1 MIDLFLNLTVE
12 LPILLYMKSFL
23 STLNQSFLRIF
34 ALGCFLLPGVLA
46 AQPLNG
52 TYTIGGS
59 TPDYATLTAA
69 VTALTSN
76 GVAGPV
82 VFNITAGT
90 YTEHVSIPVITGASA
105 TNTITF
111 QSAALDSS
119 TTIIRYNASGEATN
133 YVFELNG
140 TNYVRIRHLTLQP
153 QNTAYQKAIRLKAA
167 ASNNIFSN
175 NIMRGTNNSP
185 NTYKALIHFYGW
197 SGDAFKHNQILS
209 NRFEGGGYQVWIE
222 CTSTS
227 TTATDNPMIG
237 NEFTGSSG
245 PAITVEYQ
253 QGIVIR
259 SNTITGTK
267 SYPGAMDLSRCGSN
281 SVIEKNK
288 VTPTPSTNMLI
299 TLEYSG
305 STIIRNN
312 FLAGGSV
319 SINQSTGVKFY
330 NNSCY
335 HTGTTYMFFL
345 SGTTTASVYNN
356 CFSAPAGGSFIYSYP
371 AVNPAT
377 VQINRNVYYTTQAT
391 QKFITAN
398 GSAINFATWQ
408 STTGADA
415 NSFLTEPQYYSATD
429 LHINNSLLPN
439 GAGQPLAEVTEDIDG
454 QPRDP
459 LHPDIGAD
467 EYDIN
472 MATFQDI
479 EMVGAAFITA
489 PCTPASSV
497 KIKVAN
503 HSQNTVTSLTA
514 VHRLFGVLRDSS
526 VYNVTIPAGDTVIID
541 LGSFLFR
548 GGTQYDYA
556 FKVTLPNGSP
566 DNYYNNNEGTFSYA
580 YLAPVNISERA
591 LDCTT
596 DVELSIQK
604 QPMTTVLWSTGAT
617 TPAIIPPGP
626 GTYSVTVTDSLGCTV
641 NNTYTLN

>member
-1 MIDLFLNLTVE
+1 MR
-12 LPILLYMKSFL
+12 SFL
-23 STLNQSFLRIF
+23 STFNRTFLRIF
-34 ALGCFLLPGVLA
+34 ALGIFLIPDSLL

-52 TYTIGGS
+52 TYIIGGS
-59 TPDYATLTAA
+59 TPDYATLTNA
-69 VTALTSN
+69 VTALTTN
-76 GVAGPV
+76 GVSGPV
-82 VFNITAGT
+82 TFNIIAGT
-90 YTEHVSIPVITGASA
+90 YTEHVSIPLITGASA

-111 QSAALDSS
+111 QSANQDSS
-119 TTIIRYNASGEATN
+119 TTIIRYNASGETAN

-140 TNYVRIRHLTLQP
+140 ANYIRIRYLTLQA
-153 QNTAYQKAIRLKAA
+153 QGTSYQKAIRLKAN

-175 NIMRGTNNSP
+175 NILMATNNSP
-185 NTYKALIHFYGW
+185 NSYKALIHFYGW
-197 SGDAFKHNQILS
+197 SGDNFQHNQIVS

-222 CTSTS
+222 CTSAS
-227 TTATDNPMIG
+227 TTATDNAMIE
-237 NEFTGSSG
+237 NVFTGNSG

-253 QGIVIR
+253 QGVVIR

-267 SYPGAMDLSRCGSN
+267 SSPGAIDLSRCGSN
-281 SVIEKNK
+281 SIIEKNK
-288 VTPTPSTNMLI
+288 ITPTPGSTMLI

-305 STIIRNN
+305 STILRNN
-312 FLAGGSV
+312 FLSGGSV
-319 SINQSTGVKFY
+319 DITQTTGIKFY

-335 HTGTTYMFFL
+335 YTGTSYMFFL
-345 SGTTTASVYNN
+345 GGTSTASIYNN
-356 CFSAPAGGSFIYSYP
+356 CFSAPVGGAFIYSSQV
-371 AVNPAT
+371 VNTAA
-377 VQINRNVYYTTQAT
+377 VQINRNIYYTQLAT

-398 GSAINFATWQ
+398 GSPINFSTWQ

-415 NSFLTEPQYYSATD
+415 NSLLTEPQYYSTSD

-439 GAGQPLAEVTEDIDG
+439 GAGQPLPQVTEDIDG
-454 QPRDP
+454 EPRDP
-459 LHPDIGAD
+459 ITPDIGAD

-472 MATFQDI
+472 PATFNDI
-479 EMVGAAFITA
+479 EMVGEAFISTS
-489 PCTPASSV
+489 CTPASSV

-503 HSQNTVTSLTA
+503 HSTNTVTSFTA

-526 VYNVTIPAGDTVIID
+526 VYNVTIPAGDTVIVD

-548 GGTQYDYA
+548 GGTQYDYL

-580 YLAPVNISERA
+580 YLAPVNILKHA

-604 QPMTTVLWSTGAT
+604 QPMSNVLWSTGAT

-626 GTYSVTVTDSLGCTV
+626 GTYSVTVTDNLGCTV